1 MKHLDIYC
9 TYCDSLAVVKNNIIK
24 MQCICDDDRR
34 FINVIDLNDNEDY
47 LYKMFND
54 DYEYVDVK

>member
-1 MKHLDIYC
+1 MKHLDIHC

-47 LYKMFND
+47 L
-54 DYEYVDVK
+54 

>member
-1 MKHLDIYC
+1 
-9 TYCDSLAVVKNNIIK
+9 